1 MKLKDNTLGV
11 PSVQGQRHLP
21 ARINYSIEFDE
32 REDNEENNF
41 FCRAGDALAR
51 HESLLYKVN
60 QNTTLVIKPFRA
72 G

>member
-1 MKLKDNTLGV
+1 MKLKDNTLEALAV
-11 PSVQGQRHLP
+11 HRQRHSP
-21 ARINYSIEFDE
+21 ARFNYSLEFDE

-41 FCRAGDALAR
+41 FCPAVDEHSG